1 MKLRSVLS
9 SKGQS
14 WMKSPWLA
22 TDDGSAYESWMV
34 PYSMS
39 IHLKLDGHFSTRRTM
54 IAGDDRFSRISRAM
68 T

>member
-1 MKLRSVLS
+1 
-9 SKGQS
+9 
-14 WMKSPWLA
+14 MKSPCLA

-34 PYSMS
+34 PYLMS

-54 IAGDDRFSRISRAM
+54 IAGDDRFSWISRAM